1 MASRANKEQNL
12 QWAMDKQLRERAGA
26 VVALQTPGVRGRD
39 RLQRLA
45 QEAAATYGSAQNAVE
60 MAYGRQPTP
69 VQPKAK

>member
-1 MASRANKEQNL
+1 MASQTNKERNL
-12 QWAMDKQLRERAGA
+12 KWAMDKQLRERAGA

-45 QEAAATYGSAQNAVE
+45 QEAVATYGSPQAAVD
-60 MAYGRQPTP
+60 MAYGKQPVP